1 MIKEIQL
8 KIWYHKAF
16 NSLIQGDYERTEKF
30 FSKIEKKFPGRV
42 GNSYNMGLVKLAQ
55 KKYEK
60 AEEFF
65 LDECEK
71 FGYTFTRNRTLGD
84 LYYIW
89 GKADKAKARYTE
101 ALTEF
106 EKPEQKRLFQER
118 IAKCSSENSFYKVMQ
133 SHNKYEEGLSLQKE
147 GETEKAK
154 DSYRKAL
161 ELDSTNFQAANNL
174 GSILLNEDGE
184 PDEAL
189 QYFEKAAQYSDLPGI
204 SQNIGRTRALMKQK
218 RTKSV

>member
-16 NSLIQGDYERTEKF
+16 NSLIQGDYERTEKY
-30 FSKIEKKFPGRV
+30 FSKIERKFPGRV

-55 KKYEK
+55 KEYET
-60 AEEFF
+60 AEEYF
-65 LDECEK
+65 LEECEK
-71 FGYTFTRNRTLGD
+71 YGYTVTRNRTLGD

-101 ALTEF
+101 ALKEV
-106 EKPEQKRLFQER
+106 EKPEQKRLLQER
-118 IAKCSSENSFYKVMQ
+118 IAKCSSENSFSRVMQ
-133 SHNKYEEGLSLQKE
+133 SHSKYEEGISFQKE

-154 DSYRKAL
+154 ESYQKAL

-184 PDEAL
+184 PGEAL
-189 QYFEKAAQYSDLPGI
+189 QYFEKATLYSDLPGI
-204 SQNIGRTRALMKQK
+204 TQNIGRTRALMKQK
-218 RTKSV
+218 EARSV